1 MLQLCLKTVFI
12 YFLVIFS
19 FRLMGKR
26 QISQLQPNE
35 LVITLLISEL
45 AIMPIQDDIPLFSHG
60 IIPMLVLVFLEILIS
75 FIMIKNGKIRKI
87 ICGSPVIVISDG
99 KILQNELRKQRISIE
114 DLFSQ
119 LRNKDVFNIDEIK
132 YAIVETDGRLS
143 VLRKKDFDTVCVS
156 DLNLQIKDEDL
167 KLVVIS
173 DGEICKHSLSLCN
186 KSEIWLN
193 NILKKERLQLKDIFI
208 MTAEKSGNY
217 KVIKKEKKG

>member
-208 MTAEKSGNY
+208 MTAEKSGDY